1 MSINERFKKIRIL
14 KKMNQEQFGNLIGLS
29 KSGISNIENGIRN
42 VTEKHIKLLCSELNV
57 CENYL
62 RTGIGEPFSKMPQT
76 TMETL
81 KKDFNLN
88 DYDLNLIF
96 AYLQLSTEKRAVIRE
111 FFENI
116 TIKAT
121 VDEID
126 EKVKSYRRE
135 LEEEKKVVE
144 KSSVSQ
150 IVKDA

>member
-1 MSINERFKKIRIL
+1 MLFRS
-14 KKMNQEQFGNLIGLS
+14 
-29 KSGISNIENGIRN
+29 
-42 VTEKHIKLLCSELNV
+42 EKHIKLLCSELNV

-121 VDEID
+121 VNEID

-135 LEEEKKVVE
+135 LEEEKKAVE